1 MLWWRRGRV
10 ELLIPYFLPC
20 HHSGKKRGIFGL
32 RFDIDEIF
40 PIDGNALKHLPD
52 QGLPLCA
59 VFFIGNVSPFVL
71 LAEVFQ
77 GSLQPFPKLPTGL
90 VINRLEGEL

>member
-1 MLWWRRGRV
+1 MAHKDT
-10 ELLIPYFLPC
+10 P
-20 HHSGKKRGIFGL
+20 L
-32 RFDIDEIF
+32 R
-40 PIDGNALKHLPD
+40 
-52 QGLPLCA
+52 A